1 MVVASD
7 SLERL
12 DDSNELG
19 PPSLTN
25 DVVIWLGDLNYRI
38 NGVIGAVTQA
48 IQKNMYEVLWDND
61 QFQIERKIGR
71 VGENFEEG
79 KVCFAPTYKIVK
91 GYDNYS
97 ANNRIPSW
105 TDRIIFQ
112 SKNKILK
119 QMSYDSNNLLKI
131 SDHRPV
137 FS

>member
-61 QFQIERKIGR
+61 
-71 VGENFEEG
+71 
-79 KVCFAPTYKIVK
+79 
-91 GYDNYS
+91 
-97 ANNRIPSW
+97 
-105 TDRIIFQ
+105 
-112 SKNKILK
+112 
-119 QMSYDSNNLLKI
+119 
-131 SDHRPV
+131 
-137 FS
+137 